1 MPTTNGAEVTVTV
14 ANQYIADFITNYFTP
29 GTVPVKS
36 MIMDAGLLRTYLN
49 DASIENVKFMLGE
62 RTINNGGTNVQTLT
76 LIVAG
81 YDADGNYVLTQDG
94 MILDHMAPCPFD
106 CPTVGNAANDYII

>member
-1 MPTTNGAEVTVTV
+1 MSTTNGAEVTVTA

-36 MIMDAGLLRTYLN
+36 MILDAGLLRTYLSN
-49 DASIENVKFMLGE
+49 TNIQNVKFMLGE
-62 RTINNGGTNVQTLT
+62 RPIGTNEKTLT

-94 MILDHMAPCPFD
+94 MVLDHLAPCPHQ
-106 CPTVGNAANDYII
+106 CPTLGNAASDYIVI

>member
-29 GTVPVKS
+29 CTVPVKS
-36 MIMDAGLLRTYLN
+36 MIMDAGLLRSYLSN
-49 DASIENVKFMLGE
+49 TDIENVKFMLGE
-62 RTINNGGTNVQTLT
+62 RPIGTNEKTLT

-81 YDADGNYVLTQDG
+81 YDANGNYVLTEDD
-94 MILDHMAPCPFD
+94 MVLDHTKPCPPD
-106 CPTVGNAANDYII
+106 CPTTGNAANDYIII

>member
-14 ANQYIADFITNYFTP
+14 ANQYIADFISNYFTP
-29 GTVPVKS
+29 GDVPVKS
-36 MIMDAGLLRTYLN
+36 MIMDAGLLRSYLSN
-49 DASIENVKFMLGE
+49 TDIENVKFMLGE
-62 RTINNGGTNVQTLT
+62 RPIGTNEKTLT

-81 YDADGNYVLTQDG
+81 YDADGNYVLTEDG
-94 MILDHMAPCPFD
+94 MILDNMTPCPFD